1 MRSFPFATVDVF
13 TEQRF
18 GGNPLAVVTDA
29 RGLSDTEMQ
38 SLAFEFGYSETS
50 FVLPPDDP
58 AHSARVRIFTP
69 AHEMPFA
76 GHPNVG
82 TGYVLASLGRGD
94 TLVFEEVAGLVEVT
108 IERRGDG
115 ALVGARVMAPQPLS
129 TGRELPVAGV
139 ANCIGLAPSDIVK
152 HSHPPLMAS
161 VGASFVMV
169 EVEPAALA
177 RAAPEVAAYRQLNV
191 AAGLHGRLA
200 IHLYCQDGE
209 GRLRTRMFAPLGGVR
224 EDPATGSA
232 NAALAALL
240 LSLGRETRQDFEVT
254 QGVEMGRPST
264 LRLTAQRCRDGIRA
278 SVGGPCVPVL
288 RGEATLSCQGMAS

>member
-18 GGNPLAVVTDA
+18 GGNPLAVITDA
-29 RGLSDTEMQ
+29 RGLSDAEMQ

-58 AHSARVRIFTP
+58 ANSARVRIFTP
-69 AHEMPFA
+69 AREMPFA

-82 TGYVLASLGRGD
+82 TGFILAALGGGD
-94 TLVFEEVAGLVEVT
+94 SLVFEEVAGLVEVT
-108 IERRGDG
+108 IERREDG
-115 ALVGARVMAPQPLS
+115 ALAGARIMAPQPLS
-129 TGRELPVAGV
+129 TGRELPAPDIATCV
-139 ANCIGLAPSDIVK
+139 GLAPSDIVER
-152 HSHPPLMAS
+152 SHPPLMAS

-169 EVEPAALA
+169 EVRPGALA
-177 RAAPEVAAYRQLNV
+177 RAVPDTAAHRQLDAV
-191 AAGLHGRLA
+191 AGLQGRLA
-200 IHLYCQDGE
+200 IHLYCQGGDG
-209 GRLRTRMFAPLGGVR
+209 RVRTRMFAPLAGVR

-254 QGVEMGRPST
+254 QGVEMGRPSV
-264 LRLTAQRCRDGIRA
+264 LRVTAHRCPDGIRA

-288 RGEATLSCQGMAS
+288 RGEATL